1 MVNIQ
6 QNNSTKYL
14 KKDNMIIKELPNYSR
29 LIIDRKTFFG
39 LRIGVNAHTP
49 FIPHINKKYVFELDF
64 FIIRLWIN
72 F

>member
-1 MVNIQ
+1 
-6 QNNSTKYL
+6 
-14 KKDNMIIKELPNYSR
+14 MIIKDLPNHSR

-39 LRIGVNAHTP
+39 LRIGVNAKTP
-49 FIPHINKKYVFELDF
+49 FLPHVSKKCIFELDF

>member
-1 MVNIQ
+1 
-6 QNNSTKYL
+6 
-14 KKDNMIIKELPNYSR
+14 MIIKELPNHSR

-39 LRIGVNAHTP
+39 LRIGVNACNAFAHYTTG
-49 FIPHINKKYVFELDF
+49 NYVFELDF